1 MSKLLNSL
9 YTIKIIEAGDTSIK
23 AEVVLDK
30 THEVFKGHF
39 PSQPVL
45 PGVTM
50 VEMIKDILHLG
61 TDQQYSLS
69 KGDNIKFLKVVDPT
83 QSEKLT
89 FELSLQAIDDDLKV
103 VANSTLSDGEANFK
117 FKGVFVK

>member
-30 THEVFKGHF
+30 THEIFRGHF

-50 VEMIKDILHLG
+50 VEMIKDIVHLG
-61 TDQQYSLS
+61 TDQHYSLS

-83 QSEKLT
+83 QSDKLT
-89 FELSLQAIDDDLKV
+89 FELTMQAIDDDLKV